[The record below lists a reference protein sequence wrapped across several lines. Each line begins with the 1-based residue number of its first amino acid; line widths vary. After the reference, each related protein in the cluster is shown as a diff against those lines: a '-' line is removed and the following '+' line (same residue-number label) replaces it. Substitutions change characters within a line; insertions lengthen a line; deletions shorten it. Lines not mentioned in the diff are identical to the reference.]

1 MSTMLSL
8 THVKYGMHI
17 ITNMETLTTVY
28 SCYGFALSNPFCCVS
43 LSNVIPYRCP
53 GEVKVIQLHSKCM
66 SIPHIRRTHASRM
79 WTRRTH
85 LGD

>member
-17 ITNMETLTTVY
+17 ITTMETLTTVY
-28 SCYGFALSNPFCCVS
+28 SCYGFALSNLFCCVS

-53 GEVKVIQLHSKCM
+53 REVK
-66 SIPHIRRTHASRM
+66 
-79 WTRRTH
+79 
-85 LGD
+85 